1 MADGRQPRSSATARA
16 ENGPPMPYGDAGEKA
31 QPTYA
36 LNPLGSDSSMR
47 KNGRRAPASSDG
59 GAQRVMS
66 QEVENAGDGSF
77 DQGQADATEYK
88 VYKRRWFGLL
98 QLTLLNIVVSWD
110 WITFAPVVQ
119 HAAAYYRVSES
130 AVNWFSTGFLF
141 AFVAVVPVT
150 IYTLH
155 LGPKPSIATSALL
168 ILVGNWVRFA
178 GSHSHS
184 HDGGM
189 FGVVMFGQ
197 VLTGLSQPFVL
208 SAPTRYSDL
217 WFTNRGR
224 VAATALPSLANP
236 FGAAFGQLIVPFMVN
251 GPADMSNAVLY
262 VAIISS
268 ICALPSF
275 FIPGAPPTPPSPSGT
290 APKASLRAS
299 IPLLRSLEIWLLLIP
314 FAVYVGL
321 FNSISSLL
329 NQIMLP
335 YGYTQDEA
343 GIAGAL
349 LIVVGL
355 VCSAVT
361 SPILDRTKAFMSAIK
376 TAVPLIGLCYL
387 AFVWM
392 PATRGLA
399 GPYVVMSVLGAASFS
414 LVPVALEFLCEL
426 SHPLS
431 PAFTSTV
438 AWGGGQILGAVFI
451 LIGDALK
458 ADDERAD
465 PPGNM
470 RATLIFTAVV
480 ALAVVPLPLAL
491 GLFGRGEML
500 AMRRLRIDNDVG
512 R

>member
-1 MADGRQPRSSATARA
+1 MADGLQPRSSATARA
-16 ENGPPMPYGDAGEKA
+16 ENEPAMPYGDSGEKA
-31 QPTYA
+31 QPEYA
-36 LNPLGSDSSMR
+36 LDPLGSDSSVR
-47 KNGRRAPASSDG
+47 KNGRRTLASADG
-59 GAQRVMS
+59 GPERVTA
-66 QEVENAGDGSF
+66 QEVENAGDGSS
-77 DQGQADATEYK
+77 DQGRADVTEYK

-110 WITFAPVVQ
+110 WMTFAPVAH
-119 HAAAYYRVSES
+119 HAALYYGVSES
-130 AVNWFSTGFLF
+130 AVNWLSTGFLF
-141 AFVAVVPVT
+141 AFVVVIPVT

-178 GSHSHS
+178 GSHSR
-184 HDGGM
+184 DGGI

-197 VLTGLSQPFVL
+197 ILTGLSQPFVL

-217 WFTNRGR
+217 WFTDRGR

-236 FGAAFGQLIVPFMVN
+236 FGAALGQLIVPFMVN

-275 FIPGAPPTPPSPSGT
+275 FIPSAPPTPPSPSGT

-299 IPLLRSLEIWLLLIP
+299 IPLLRSLEVWLLLIP
-314 FAVYVGL
+314 FSVYVGL
-321 FNSISSLL
+321 FNSLSSLL
-329 NQIMLP
+329 NQIMRP
-335 YGYTQDEA
+335 YGYTPDNA

-361 SPILDRTKAFMSAIK
+361 SPILDRTKAFMPAIR

-399 GPYVVMSVLGAASFS
+399 GPYVVLSVLGAASFS

-480 ALAVVPLPLAL
+480 ALAVAPLPLAL
-491 GLFGRGEML
+491 GLFGRGEMV
-500 AMRRLRIDNDVG
+500 AMRRLRIDDDA
-512 R
+512 RR

>member
-1 MADGRQPRSSATARA
+1 MADSRQPRSSATAGA
-16 ENGPPMPYGDAGEKA
+16 ENDPAVPYGDAGEKA
-31 QPTYA
+31 EAGYA
-36 LNPLGSDSSMR
+36 LDALGSDSPVR
-47 KNGRRAPASSDG
+47 KNGCRAPASDDG
-59 GAQRVMS
+59 GPQRVTS

-77 DQGQADATEYK
+77 DQGRAEVTEYK

-98 QLTLLNIVVSWD
+98 QLTLLNIIVSWD
-110 WITFAPVVQ
+110 WMTFAPVAQ
-119 HAAAYYRVSES
+119 HAAAYYGVSES
-130 AVNWFSTGFLF
+130 VVNWLSTGFLF
-141 AFVAVVPVT
+141 AFVVVLPVT

-155 LGPKPSIATSALL
+155 LGPKPSIATSASL

-178 GSHSHS
+178 GSHSR
-184 HDGGM
+184 DGGK

-197 VLTGLSQPFVL
+197 ILTGLSQPFVL

-236 FGAAFGQLIVPFMVN
+236 FGAALGQLIVPFMVTDR
-251 GPADMSNAVLY
+251 ADMSNAVLY
-262 VAIISS
+262 VAIVSS

-275 FIPGAPPTPPSPSGT
+275 FIPAAPPTPPSPSGT

-299 IPLLRSLEIWLLLIP
+299 IALLRSLEVWRLLIP
-314 FAVYVGL
+314 FSVYVGL

-335 YGYTQDEA
+335 YGYTSDEA

-361 SPILDRTKAFMSAIK
+361 SPILDRTKAFMPAIK
-376 TAVPLIGLCYL
+376 TAVPIIGLCYL

-414 LVPVALEFLCEL
+414 LVPVVLEFLCEL
-426 SHPLS
+426 SHPLN
-431 PAFTSTV
+431 PAVTSTV

-458 ADDERAD
+458 ADDKGAD

-500 AMRRLRIDNDVG
+500 AMRRLRIDYDA
-512 R
+512 RR

>member
-1 MADGRQPRSSATARA
+1 MADGRQPRSSATACA
-16 ENGPPMPYGDAGEKA
+16 ENEPAVPYGDAGEKA
-31 QPTYA
+31 QPGYA
-36 LNPLGSDSSMR
+36 PDPLGSDSSVR
-47 KNGRRAPASSDG
+47 KNGRRTLVSDG
-59 GAQRVMS
+59 GGSQRVMS
-66 QEVENAGDGSF
+66 QEVENAGDGSCG
-77 DQGQADATEYK
+77 QGRADVTEYK

-110 WITFAPVVQ
+110 WMTFAPVTQ
-119 HAAAYYRVSES
+119 HAAAYYGVSEGL
-130 AVNWFSTGFLF
+130 VNWLSTGFLF
-141 AFVAVVPVT
+141 AFVVVVPVT

-168 ILVGNWVRFA
+168 ILAGNWVRFA
-178 GSHSHS
+178 GSHSR
-184 HDGGM
+184 DGGI

-197 VLTGLSQPFVL
+197 ILTGLSQPFVL

-236 FGAAFGQLIVPFMVN
+236 FGAALGQLIVPFMVN

-268 ICALPSF
+268 VCALPSF
-275 FIPGAPPTPPSPSGT
+275 FIPAAPPTPPSPSGT

-299 IPLLRSLEIWLLLIP
+299 IPLLRSLEVWLLLIP
-314 FAVYVGL
+314 FSIYVGL

-335 YGYTQDEA
+335 YGYTSDEA

-355 VCSAVT
+355 VCSAIT
-361 SPILDRTKAFMSAIK
+361 SPILDRTKAYTSAIK

-438 AWGGGQILGAVFI
+438 AWCGGQILGALFI

-465 PPGNM
+465 LPGNM
-470 RATLIFTAVV
+470 RATLIFAAVV

-500 AMRRLRIDNDVG
+500 AMRRMRIDYDA
-512 R
+512 RR

>member
-1 MADGRQPRSSATARA
+1 MADGRQPRSSATAGA
-16 ENGPPMPYGDAGEKA
+16 ENDPTVPYGDAGEKA
-31 QPTYA
+31 EVGYA
-36 LNPLGSDSSMR
+36 LDALGSDSPVR
-47 KNGRRAPASSDG
+47 KNGCRAPASGDG
-59 GAQRVMS
+59 GPQRVTS
-66 QEVENAGDGSF
+66 QEVENTGDGSF
-77 DQGQADATEYK
+77 DQGRADVTEYK

-98 QLTLLNIVVSWD
+98 QLTLLNIIVSWD
-110 WITFAPVVQ
+110 WMTFAPVAQ
-119 HAAAYYRVSES
+119 HAAAYYGVSES
-130 AVNWFSTGFLF
+130 AVNWLSTGFLF
-141 AFVAVVPVT
+141 AFVVVFPVT

-155 LGPKPSIATSALL
+155 LGPKPSIATSASL

-178 GSHSHS
+178 GSHSR
-184 HDGGM
+184 DGGI
-189 FGVVMFGQ
+189 FGAVMFGQ
-197 VLTGLSQPFVL
+197 ILTGLSQPFVL

-217 WFTNRGR
+217 WFTNGGR

-236 FGAAFGQLIVPFMVN
+236 FGAALGQLIVPFMVN

-275 FIPGAPPTPPSPSGT
+275 FIPAAPPTPPSPSGT
-290 APKASLRAS
+290 TPKASLRAS
-299 IPLLRSLEIWLLLIP
+299 IALLHSLEVWLLLVP
-314 FAVYVGL
+314 FSIYVGL
-321 FNSISSLL
+321 FNSTSSLL

-335 YGYTQDEA
+335 YGYTSDEA

-361 SPILDRTKAFMSAIK
+361 SPILDRTKAFLSAIK
-376 TAVPLIGLCYL
+376 TAVPVIGLCYL

-414 LVPVALEFLCEL
+414 LVPVVLEFLCEL
-426 SHPLS
+426 SHPFS
-431 PAFTSTV
+431 PAVTSTV
-438 AWGGGQILGAVFI
+438 AWSGGQILGAVFI

-458 ADDERAD
+458 ADNEGAD

-500 AMRRLRIDNDVG
+500 TMRRLRIDYDG
-512 R
+512 RR